1 MRGEGRPQRED
12 LLPTKVG
19 SASIALWARHSL
31 GAREAG
37 VRQNVSNIIRSSIA
51 ILHK

>member
-1 MRGEGRPQRED
+1 MGKAARQRED

-37 VRQNVSNIIRSSIA
+37 VRQNASNTIRPPIA